1 MPSVA
6 LLPSEDQVGDGGIMK
21 AGLGGGG
28 GGGGRE
34 PVVVGEE
41 ADAARCCKTSR
52 MVEVGGGWEEESV
65 VVLVEARS
73 VEKMLSE
80 LEVLLWLSV
89 ESSSG
94 MNSRRI

>member
-1 MPSVA
+1 M
-6 LLPSEDQVGDGGIMK
+6 
-21 AGLGGGG
+21 
-28 GGGGRE
+28 
-34 PVVVGEE
+34 GEE
-41 ADAARCCKTSR
+41 AEAARCCKTSR

>member
-1 MPSVA
+1 
-6 LLPSEDQVGDGGIMK
+6 
-21 AGLGGGG
+21 
-28 GGGGRE
+28 
-34 PVVVGEE
+34 
-41 ADAARCCKTSR
+41 

-80 LEVLLWLSV
+80 LEVLVWSTV
-89 ESSSG
+89 EGSSE